1 MIKYIAS
8 RFHRTDS
15 KPLVAGTVINEEGTS
30 LVFVKENGKLV
41 IKPSTGAAGEIFAG
55 VSTGVRRKP
64 KYLNKVETHTVTG
77 TGIVELQRIPVLAG
91 VWLDGTQVDSVGAT
105 PVVPADAG
113 DANLLGNKLYAKAG
127 QTVKVIYQYEPTVS
141 EAQQEVG
148 DLPINGDGESAT
160 GMYSFVTLG
169 TVATTMFDVTSDWT
183 GVVNPRLGAD
193 GRFTAKGNGTV
204 LTNVFVENAPTAEA
218 DYLELS
224 IKAL

>member
-1 MIKYIAS
+1 MIKYIAT

-15 KPLVAGTVINEEGTS
+15 KPLAAGSAINEEGTS
-30 LVFVKENGKLV
+30 LVFIKENGKLV
-41 IKPSTGAAGEIFAG
+41 VKPSTGAAGEIFAG

-64 KYLNKVETHTVTG
+64 KYLNKVENHTVTA
-77 TGIVELQRIPVLAG
+77 TGVVELSRTPVIAG
-91 VWLDGTQVDSVGAT
+91 VWLDGTQVASIGAT
-105 PVVPADAG
+105 PVVPTDDG
-113 DANLLGNKLYAKAG
+113 EANLLGNKLYAKAG
-127 QTVKVIYQYEPTVS
+127 QAVKVIYQYEPTVT

-160 GMYSFVTLG
+160 GMYSFVILG

-193 GRFTAKGNGTV
+193 GRFTAKGSGT
-204 LTNVFVENAPTAEA
+204 LLANVFVENAPTAEA